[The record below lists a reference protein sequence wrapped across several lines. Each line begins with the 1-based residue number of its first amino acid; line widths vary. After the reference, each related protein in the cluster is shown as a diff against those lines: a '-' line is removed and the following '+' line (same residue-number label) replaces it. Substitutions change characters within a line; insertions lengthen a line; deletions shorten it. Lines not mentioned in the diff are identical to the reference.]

1 MTNDIAVESP
11 APAPLATAISTA
23 ATNHEENHEVNH
35 DFDQHDRSRGPAMV
49 EKFVIR
55 LPMGLRDQIKQ
66 LSEHNRRSMN
76 SEIIMVLESYIK
88 QQLVQQ
94 MTDANEDGNFQ
105 VGLRQSTESDLGRV
119 LENLPQEKKAALI
132 ELLG

>member
-1 MTNDIAVESP
+1 MNKKNPLENTTEQTVENLD
-11 APAPLATAISTA
+11 ADAGRT
-23 ATNHEENHEVNH
+23 
-35 DFDQHDRSRGPAMV
+35 PAMV

-55 LPMGLRDQIKQ
+55 LPLGLRDQIRQ

-76 SEIIMVLESYIK
+76 SEIIMVLENHIR

-94 MTDANEDGNFQ
+94 MTAANSDGNYQ
-105 VGLRQSTESDLGRV
+105 VGARPAEPDLGRV
-119 LENLPQEKKAALI
+119 LESLPHEKKAALL

>member
-1 MTNDIAVESP
+1 MNKKNPLENTTEQTVENLD
-11 APAPLATAISTA
+11 ADAGRT
-23 ATNHEENHEVNH
+23 
-35 DFDQHDRSRGPAMV
+35 PAMV

-55 LPMGLRDQIKQ
+55 LPLGLRDQIRQ

-76 SEIIMVLESYIK
+76 SEIIMVLENHIR

-94 MTDANEDGNFQ
+94 MTAANSDGNYQ
-105 VGLRQSTESDLGRV
+105 VGARPSEADLGRV
-119 LENLPQEKKAALI
+119 LESLPHEKKAALL

>member
-1 MTNDIAVESP
+1 MTNMTNDIAAAIPAADQTVIASP
-11 APAPLATAISTA
+11 ASESLAL
-23 ATNHEENHEVNH
+23 
-35 DFDQHDRSRGPAMV
+35 DQNDHVRGPTVV

-76 SEIIMVLESYIK
+76 SEIIMVLEGYIK

-94 MTDANEDGNFQ
+94 MTDINADGNFQ
-105 VGLRQSTESDLGRV
+105 VGHRQQPDTDFVRV
-119 LENLPQEKKAALI
+119 LENLPKEKKAALI

>member
-1 MTNDIAVESP
+1 MTNDIA
-11 APAPLATAISTA
+11 ADTTALAQA
-23 ATNHEENHEVNH
+23 ASASGLAV
-35 DFDQHDRSRGPAMV
+35 DGQDLDQSDRSRGPAMV

-88 QQLVQQ
+88 QQLVTQ
-94 MTDANEDGNFQ
+94 MTEINEDGNFQ
-105 VGLRQSTESDLGRV
+105 VGLRQTETDLGRV

>member
-1 MTNDIAVESP
+1 MNNMTNDNNLEQ
-11 APAPLATAISTA
+11 
-23 ATNHEENHEVNH
+23 EH
-35 DFDQHDRSRGPAMV
+35 DEAGRGPSMV

-66 LSEHNRRSMN
+66 LSESNRRSMN
-76 SEIIMVLESYIK
+76 SEIIMVLENHIR

-94 MTDANEDGNFQ
+94 MAAVNGDGNFQ
-105 VGLRQSTESDLGRV
+105 VGLRNEADIDRV
-119 LENLPQEKKAALI
+119 LGNLPKEKKAALL

>member
-1 MTNDIAVESP
+1 MTSDFASAADSP
-11 APAPLATAISTA
+11 APVPA
-23 ATNHEENHEVNH
+23 ANASNPAAESHQEHH

-55 LPMGLRDQIKQ
+55 LPLGLRDQIKQ

-105 VGLRQSTESDLGRV
+105 VGLRQTTETDLGRV

>member
-1 MTNDIAVESP
+1 MTNDIA
-11 APAPLATAISTA
+11 ADTTALAQA
-23 ATNHEENHEVNH
+23 ASASGLAV
-35 DFDQHDRSRGPAMV
+35 DGQDLDQGDRARGPAVV

-88 QQLVQQ
+88 QQLVTQ
-94 MTDANEDGNFQ
+94 MTEINEDGNFQ
-105 VGLRQSTESDLGRV
+105 VGLRQTETDLGRV
-119 LENLPQEKKAALI
+119 LENLPKEKKAALI

>member
-1 MTNDIAVESP
+1 MSTDVTAVTPPIDASSLAAES
-11 APAPLATAISTA
+11 
-23 ATNHEENHEVNH
+23 H
-35 DFDQHDRSRGPAMV
+35 DPDQHDRSRGPTLV

-88 QQLVQQ
+88 QQSVQQ
-94 MTDANEDGNFQ
+94 LTDANEDGNFQ
-105 VGLRQSTESDLGRV
+105 VGLRQPETDLGKV
-119 LENLPQEKKAALI
+119 LENLPKEKRAALI

>member
-1 MTNDIAVESP
+1 MTNDIA
-11 APAPLATAISTA
+11 ADTTALAQA
-23 ATNHEENHEVNH
+23 ASASGLAVDGQDIDHS
-35 DFDQHDRSRGPAMV
+35 DRSRGPTMV

-88 QQLVQQ
+88 QQLVTQ
-94 MTDANEDGNFQ
+94 MTEINEDGNFQ
-105 VGLRQSTESDLGRV
+105 VGLRQTETDLGRV
-119 LENLPQEKKAALI
+119 LENLPKEKKAALI

>member
-1 MTNDIAVESP
+1 MTNRTNDIGTGTATQDQAVNVNSAAAET
-11 APAPLATAISTA
+11 LAL
-23 ATNHEENHEVNH
+23 
-35 DFDQHDRSRGPAMV
+35 DQNEHTRGPTLV

-76 SEIIMVLESYIK
+76 SEIIMVLEGYIK

-105 VGLRQSTESDLGRV
+105 VGLRQPEADFVRV
-119 LENLPQEKKAALI
+119 LENLPKEKKAALI

>member
-1 MTNDIAVESP
+1 MNNVTTNDNI
-11 APAPLATAISTA
+11 
-23 ATNHEENHEVNH
+23 HEQEQDEAG
-35 DFDQHDRSRGPAMV
+35 RGPTMV

-66 LSEHNRRSMN
+66 LSESNRRSMN
-76 SEIIMVLESYIK
+76 SEIIMVLENHIR

-94 MTDANEDGNFQ
+94 MTAANGDGNFQ
-105 VGLRQSTESDLGRV
+105 VGLRSEADLDRV
-119 LENLPQEKKAALI
+119 LGSLPKEKKAALL